1 MESIRLD
8 WFKKTFIVYMSCLLC
23 VSMCLSGCGS
33 DALMSLDDSK
43 STVAYNGNAKT
54 LASDQQQ
61 QLMTLVEKMTKDN
74 QAMLTI
80 NMPSPQAQTSSYERA
95 LWQSRATNLK
105 QFLRMQ
111 GLSSNQIQF
120 KECLSC
126 TTMLVG

>member
-8 WFKKTFIVYMSCLLC
+8 WLKKTFIVYMSCLLC

-33 DALMSLDDSK
+33 DAMMTMDDSK
-43 STVAYNGNAKT
+43 NTVTFNGFAKT

-61 QLMTLVEKMTKDN
+61 QLMTLVDKMAKDN
-74 QAMLTI
+74 QTTLTI
-80 NMPSPQAQTSSYERA
+80 DVPSPQAQTLSYERA

-111 GLSSNQIQF
+111 GLSANQIQF